1 MFKKLVFVM
10 LTLAITVSALGC
22 ANENSTTKHLAD
34 TQAANE
40 TDKTKLPEDNTI
52 PKEQQVNTTTPAD
65 SKSSNDTTK
74 IPADTTAANT
84 NSKTPPGKTPSTPTD
99 TKSQTASSKP
109 PAATGAGSQAA
120 NQKPPAAVTKPAV
133 TTPEKQAPKDPIMA
147 LGKLEFTLNDIE
159 GDKYKSSDIF
169 GENKL
174 TMINIWGTLC
184 TPCIKELPELQEL
197 SGELADKGIGIIGL
211 VGDVSGDESLEDAS
225 TIVKKK
231 KVDFINLVPDDA
243 IRESLLSKIKGYPVT
258 IFVDSNGNL
267 VGEVIVGARSKDEYK
282 KAAEKIL
289 DTLK

>member
-1 MFKKLVFVM
+1 MFKKLVFVV
-10 LTLAITVSALGC
+10 LTLVITVSALGC
-22 ANENSTTKHLAD
+22 ANGNSTSKQPVD
-34 TQAANE
+34 TQAAEE
-40 TDKTKLPEDNTI
+40 TDKTKISEDNTI
-52 PKEQQVNTTTPAD
+52 PQEQQVNTTAPAD
-65 SKSSNDTTK
+65 SKSSNDITQT
-74 IPADTTAANT
+74 PADTSANT
-84 NSKTPPGKTPSTPTD
+84 NSKTPPGKTHSTPTD

-120 NQKPPAAVTKPAV
+120 NPKPPAAATKPPV
-133 TTPEKQAPKDPIMA
+133 TTPGKQAPKDPIMA

-169 GENKL
+169 GANKL

-197 SGELADKGIGIIGL
+197 SGELANKGIGIIGL

-225 TIVKKK
+225 AIVKKK

-289 DTLK
+289 DTLS

>member
-1 MFKKLVFVM
+1 MFKKLVFVV

-40 TDKTKLPEDNTI
+40 TDKTKSPEDNTI
-52 PKEQQVNTTTPAD
+52 PKEQQVNTTTPAG
-65 SKSSNDTTK
+65 SKSSNDITQT
-74 IPADTTAANT
+74 PADTTSANNT
-84 NSKTPPGKTPSTPTD
+84 NSKTPTD

-109 PAATGAGSQAA
+109 PAATGAGSQTA
-120 NQKPPAAVTKPAV
+120 NPKPPAAVTKPSV
-133 TTPEKQAPKDPIMA
+133 TPTGKQAPKDPIMA

-197 SGELADKGIGIIGL
+197 SGELAVKGIGIIGL

-225 TIVKKK
+225 AIVKKK

-289 DTLK
+289 DTLS

>member
-1 MFKKLVFVM
+1 MFKKLVFVL
-10 LTLAITVSALGC
+10 LTLVITVLAFGC
-22 ANENSTTKHLAD
+22 TNGNGISKQPAD

-40 TDKTKLPEDNTI
+40 TNKTI
-52 PKEQQVNTTTPAD
+52 PQEQQANTTAPAD
-65 SKSSNDTTK
+65 SKASDDTAQTS
-74 IPADTTAANT
+74 ADTASSPANSAADT
-84 NSKTPPGKTPSTPTD
+84 NSKTPPGKTASTPAD
-99 TKSQTASSKP
+99 TKSQTAPSKST
-109 PAATGAGSQAA
+109 AAAGTGSQAA
-120 NQKPPAAVTKPAV
+120 NPNPPADVTKPEVSA
-133 TTPEKQAPKDPIMA
+133 PEKQAPKDPIMA

-197 SGELADKGIGIIGL
+197 SKELADKGIGTIGL
-211 VGDVSGDESLEDAS
+211 VGDVSGDEGLEDAS
-225 TIVKKK
+225 AIVKKK

-282 KAAEKIL
+282 KVAEKIL